1 MKNLSIIQRIVSGF
15 SLTILLLIISAAVA
29 IHAGAQ
35 LATQVNGIAQHVVP
49 MLTHSRAVTRD
60 IFLQDKTLNVLL
72 SQTEQSDTKRLIQQL
87 NEQQQQFERDLVNLR
102 SAISSTKSVEEK
114 IDNLSEQQQV
124 YWQLISQLSMSY
136 QQNLTQQQSLRE
148 KNQLQENIRKFKTAL
163 LGLSNQLGSTP
174 LAGLSSHLAD
184 DINVLGSQTTDVLS
198 QQVEN
203 LVKDQLEKNRSH
215 LQKIKEL
222 RNQLDQGFSQ
232 VETAFGA
239 KIDFEAQIG
248 KQLNEIL
255 HDLTDDDGLLGQH
268 LNIIQQSIEIRNQSV
283 ISSRIIDSVLTDL
296 TALDAYSDASL
307 SNSVDATQSI
317 VSNLKSTMFGG
328 LIFSLFVTFLILWQ
342 NIRAIRQP
350 LKHILKM
357 LKQLESGDMSQ
368 TIIYTR
374 QDEFGSLVNG
384 INALTLQ
391 MRQVLG
397 QIVNTA
403 TQLNHV
409 SIHNLDRLEM
419 TYQQLEQQRAE
430 TASVATAMVEMEH
443 TVGDVAQAANQSMT
457 SVLNVTSKAHQTHQI
472 SAANIDR
479 VNTLSDRLEHTQNA
493 IQDVHELSVHIGG
506 IINVIEEIAGQTN
519 LLALNA
525 AIEAARAGEQG
536 RGFAVV
542 ADEVRNLAR
551 RTSDSTT
558 EIQTMISTLQQTVTE
573 AVDAVQHCGD
583 AMHIC
588 INDSSV
594 MQKVITE
601 ITHDL
606 QQITDMSSQ
615 IAAAAEQQQLTSADI
630 AKNLSNINQIA
641 DKNQSEITRVSDSST
656 QLQQLSTEQHALVN
670 QFSLA

>member
-198 QQVEN
+198 QPVEN

-328 LIFSLFVTFLILWQ
+328 LIFSLFVTFLVIWQ

-419 TYQQLEQQRAE
+419 TYQQLEEQRSE